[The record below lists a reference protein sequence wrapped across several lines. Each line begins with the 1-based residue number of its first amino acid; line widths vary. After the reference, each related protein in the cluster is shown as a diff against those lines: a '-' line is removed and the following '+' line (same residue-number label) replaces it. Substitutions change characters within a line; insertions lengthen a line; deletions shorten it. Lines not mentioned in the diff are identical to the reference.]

1 MWMRNEAH
9 SPEHDFGEIALR
21 ARKNT
26 VVRNRFTQASKD
38 RRSG

>member
-1 MWMRNEAH
+1 MRNEARP
-9 SPEHDFGEIALR
+9 PELAFGEIALR

-26 VVRNRFTQASKD
+26 VVRTRFIQASKD